1 MSLSHKLSDL
11 KQELTDLEN
20 HLGQE
25 QRFYQD
31 KLSEITNTL
40 HTECERREV
49 RLELDSTLSQSSIEF

>member
-49 RLELDSTLSQSSIEF
+49 RLELDSTLS